1 MGEFLT
7 MLDCSPCDDSDK
19 IWVLEHPLVFRSDLI
34 GKVTV
39 PAGFQ
44 TDLASVPRVPL
55 FYMLYG
61 GRAHHEG
68 VVHDLLYRKDAA
80 DHVEFPEGMKKEVTF
95 SQANRVFL
103 EAMKARHKS
112 ILVRYGMTAG
122 VFIGGWFS
130 YHKKNVMDKL
140 KAN

>member
-1 MGEFLT
+1 MGKFLT
-7 MLDCSPCDDSDK
+7 KLECTPIDDSDK
-19 IWVLEHPLVFRSDLI
+19 NWIVDHPLVFQSDII
-34 GKVTV
+34 GKITV

-44 TDLASVPRVPL
+44 TDLASVPRMPL

-68 VVHDLLYRKDAA
+68 VVHDLLFRKDAA
-80 DHVEFPEGMKKEVTF
+80 EHVEFLDGLRKEVTF

-112 ILVRYGMTAG
+112 FLVCYGMTAG

-130 YHKKNVMDKL
+130 YHKRYVMDKL
-140 KAN
+140 EA

>member
-7 MLDCSPCDDSDK
+7 KLECTPIDDSDK
-19 IWVLEHPLVFRSDLI
+19 NWVIDKPLIFRSDII
-34 GKVTV
+34 GTITV

-68 VVHDLLYRKDAA
+68 VVHDLLYRCDAA
-80 DHVEFPEGMKKEVTF
+80 GCVEFIPGIHKEVSF

-103 EAMKARHKS
+103 EAMEARHKS
-112 ILVRYGMTAG
+112 FFVRYGMTVG

-130 YHKKNVMDKL
+130 YHKKNVTDKL
-140 KAN
+140 K